1 MNEAEEFCPRS
12 REEWRNW
19 LELNH
24 KEKDAVW
31 LVFFKKKSPNFNL
44 SWSESVDESLCFGWI
59 DSTKKTIDNERFK
72 QYFSKRK
79 PKSNWSKVNK
89 DKIKNL
95 IDRRLMK
102 EAGYKS
108 IEIAKENGSWT
119 ILDSVE
125 RLEIPED
132 LKEEL
137 RRQKGAMQYFES
149 LNKSSKKGLLY
160 WVVSAKRDHTRSK
173 RISEIATNAS
183 LQMMPKQF
191 R

>member
-1 MNEAEEFCPRS
+1 MKEAEEICPRS
-12 REEWRNW
+12 RQEWRDW

-24 KEKDAVW
+24 KEKDVVW
-31 LVFFKKKSPNFNL
+31 LIFYKKNTLNFNL
-44 SWSESVDESLCFGWI
+44 SWSESVDEALCFGWI

-72 QYFSKRK
+72 QYFCKRK

-89 DKIKNL
+89 DKVKNL
-95 IDRRLMK
+95 IDQRLMK

-119 ILDSVE
+119 ILDTVE

-132 LKEEL
+132 LEIGLK
-137 RRQKGAMQYFES
+137 RRKGAMQYFES
-149 LNKSSKKGLLY
+149 LNKSSKKGLIY
-160 WVVSAKRDHTRSK
+160 WVVSAKRSDTRIK
-173 RISEIATNAS
+173 RISEIVENAS
-183 LQMMPKQF
+183 LQMKPKQF

>member
-1 MNEAEEFCPRS
+1 M
-12 REEWRNW
+12 
-19 LELNH
+19 
-24 KEKDAVW
+24 
-31 LVFFKKKSPNFNL
+31 
-44 SWSESVDESLCFGWI
+44 
-59 DSTKKTIDNERFK
+59 
-72 QYFSKRK
+72 
-79 PKSNWSKVNK
+79 NK

-160 WVVSAKRDHTRSK
+160 WVVSAKRSHK
-173 RISEIATNAS
+173 
-183 LQMMPKQF
+183 K
-191 R
+191 

>member
-1 MNEAEEFCPRS
+1 MKEAEEFCPRN
-12 REEWRNW
+12 REEWRDW

-31 LVFFKKKSPNFNL
+31 LYFYKKSTPDFNL

-89 DKIKNL
+89 DKVKNL
-95 IDRRLMK
+95 IDQRLMK

-119 ILDSVE
+119 ILDNVE

-132 LKEEL
+132 LRQEL

-149 LNKSSKKGLLY
+149 LNKSIKKGLLY
-160 WVVSAKRDHTRSK
+160 WVVSAKRDDTRSK
-173 RISEIATNAS
+173 RISEIVENAS
-183 LQMMPKQF
+183 LQMKPKQF